1 MTAIVGILNKRAAV
15 MAADSAVT
23 VSNSKGVKVY
33 NTATKIFS
41 LSDENPIGVMIF
53 NSVEFM
59 GTPWDLIFN
68 LYRKEMGGKAC
79 QSVQEY
85 AEEFICFL
93 KSKDYFC
100 NEETRSRYLIQELAA
115 YYDMVKTRILERL
128 QEEDE
133 TDVVRT
139 KLKEFFSDLTELSQN
154 EGVCKE
160 FEGYRE
166 SDFFKILSEHFDDLK
181 EACERDHLPTDMMD
195 DWHRSFFEQIH
206 SKLFLHPITHTGVV
220 FVGYGEKD
228 LFPSIFPVYI
238 GGVIDNRLR
247 YYFDMERADRIT
259 HDNAASIAPF
269 AQGDVMLTMMKG
281 LSPDM
286 YTFIMEEVQQSMK
299 EAVHKAVERLGMA
312 DEEKVAEVAEPIIEE
327 IWKEFDEKI
336 DDAIVDQYTGG
347 IVETV
352 ESFNVEDM
360 VNMAGSLISIT
371 SLQRHITSSE
381 ESVGGPIDVA
391 VITKTG
397 GFQWAKQ
404 K

>member
-85 AEEFICFL
+85 AEEFIRFL
-93 KSKDYFC
+93 KSKNYFC

-115 YYDMVKTRILERL
+115 YYDMIKTRILEQL
-128 QEEDE
+128 QEENE
-133 TDVVRT
+133 TDVIRT

-181 EACERDHLPTDMMD
+181 ETCEQDHLPTDMMD
-195 DWHRSFFEQIH
+195 DWHRSFFEQIR

-238 GGVIDNRLR
+238 GSVIDNRFR
-247 YYFDMERADRIT
+247 YYFDIERADRIT

-286 YTFIMEEVQQSMK
+286 YTFIMDEVQQSMK
-299 EAVHKAVERLGMA
+299 EAVHKAVERLGIA

-327 IWKEFDEKI
+327 IRKEFDEKI
-336 DDAIVDQYTGG
+336 DDAIVDQYTSG